1 MRKICIAYIC
11 TFILIAFASSCAHTP
26 GPRAESSAPSI
37 ETWTLANGLE
47 VLFLEDHSAPV
58 VSVQVW
64 YRSGSRN
71 ERPGIRGI
79 AHLFEHMMFKGSEN
93 HGPEEHARLID
104 EAGGRENAF
113 TAEDMTAYF
122 DTLPAEGLELA
133 LDLEAERMWKLR
145 LAQESLDSEREV
157 VKEEYRLRLENNPI
171 MVTFDKFRSIAYTEH
186 PYSWTAL
193 GYMDDLDQIT
203 VDDCQAFYEAHYS
216 PGNAV
221 LIVVGETKAGELRA
235 LVDRYFGPIPARP
248 LPPPVTAVEPEQTEF
263 RHEVV
268 RTVTQVPIIIGGYKI
283 PAADSKDIPVLEVIQ
298 NIVSSGQSSRLHQ
311 RLVREQQ
318 LAVGAGSYAMAM
330 RDPGLMLIWAAFL
343 PGKDPVAVE
352 EALIAEFEALG
363 EEPVAE
369 EEVAKARTQ
378 LTAAYTFGLLSVEGR
393 ANKIGMAEVVL
404 GDYKRFLEGPARYD
418 RVTALDVQRVAKAYF
433 KRTHL
438 TIAVL
443 LQPEAGGTA
452 EE

>member
-1 MRKICIAYIC
+1 MSVLLVCA
-11 TFILIAFASSCAHTP
+11 LSCAHAPART
-26 GPRAESSAPSI
+26 AAPSPRGI
-37 ETWTLANGLE
+37 ETWTLANGLK
-47 VLFLEDHSAPV
+47 VLFLADHNAPV

-93 HGPEEHARLID
+93 YGPEEHARLID

-113 TAEDMTAYF
+113 TAEDMTAYH
-122 DTLPAEGLELA
+122 DTLPAEGLDLA
-133 LDLEAERMWKLR
+133 LRLEAERMWKLR
-145 LAQESLDSEREV
+145 LTQESLDSEREV

-193 GYMDDLDQIT
+193 GFMDDLDRIT
-203 VDDCQAFYEAHYS
+203 VADCQAFYEAHYS

-221 LIVVGETKAGELRA
+221 LIVVGDTRADELKR
-235 LVDRYFGPIPARP
+235 LVDLYFSPIPARP
-248 LPPPVTAVEPEQTEF
+248 LPPPVTAVEPAQLEF

-283 PAADSKDIPVLEVIQ
+283 PAAGDPDIPVLKVIQ
-298 NIVSSGQSSRLHQ
+298 KIIAAGQSSRLYQ

-318 LAVGAGSYAMAM
+318 IAVGAGGHAMAM

-343 PGKDPVAVE
+343 PGKDPAAVE

-363 EEPVAE
+363 HDLVDE
-369 EEVAKARTQ
+369 EEVAKARNQ
-378 LTAAYTFGLLSVEGR
+378 LTANYTFGLLSVAGR
-393 ANKIGMAEVVL
+393 ADQIGMAEVVQ
-404 GDYKRFLEGPARYD
+404 GDYRRFLEGPSRYE
-418 RVTALDVQRVAKAYF
+418 RVTAMDVQRVAKACF
-433 KRTHL
+433 KRTNL
-438 TIAVL
+438 TIAL
-443 LQPEAGGTA
+443 LLPPEGGGMTA
-452 EE
+452 AE